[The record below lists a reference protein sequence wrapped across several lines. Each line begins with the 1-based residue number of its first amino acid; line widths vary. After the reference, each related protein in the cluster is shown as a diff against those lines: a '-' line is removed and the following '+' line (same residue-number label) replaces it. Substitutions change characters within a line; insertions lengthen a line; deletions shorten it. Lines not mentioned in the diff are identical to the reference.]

1 MSREEWMKKREV
13 ETVVIAECVAC
24 KARKEIHAGEV
35 GKNDMPTCDKCYN
48 PMVAVSVKAKLRR
61 EKKS

>member
-1 MSREEWMKKREV
+1 MKKRDV

-35 GKNDMPTCDKCYN
+35 REHDMPVCDKCYS
-48 PMVAVSVKAKLRR
+48 PMVAVSARAKLRKR
-61 EKKS
+61 DRKA